1 MQLGIIGLGRMGGN
15 IARRLM
21 LNGHT
26 TVVFDRNEA
35 FVKTLSE
42 EGATGVADLA
52 ALVAGLQKPLAGKVT
67 VDVPRRGGLSFL
79 PQQQHLDRQFP
90 ISLQELVAAG
100 FWGTQQRSPQQ
111 RSQRLEAV
119 LEDWCLSGLQHR
131 PLMALSGGELQ
142 RALLARMSLA
152 EAPVLLLDE
161 PHAALDE
168 DGQALCWKHI
178 HAWHDEGRTLI
189 VVCHDLASV
198 RQHTQQV
205 VQIKSTGCVFGNSKE
220 LIRPQAQM
228 QVA

>member
-1 MQLGIIGLGRMGGN
+1 MITCTALRWGAPGQPLTPALDL
-15 IARRLM
+15 RLETGS
-21 LNGHT
+21 L
-26 TVVFDRNEA
+26 
-35 FVKTLSE
+35 
-42 EGATGVADLA
+42 TGVIGANGTGKSSL
-52 ALVAGLQKPLAGKVT
+52 LKVIAGLQKPLAGKVT
-67 VDVPRRGGLSFL
+67 LDIPRRGGLSFL

-100 FWGTQQRSPQQ
+100 FWGSQLSAPQ
-111 RSQRLEAV
+111 RSQRLQAV
-119 LEDWCLSGLQHR
+119 LEDWCLGGLEQR

-152 EAPVLLLDE
+152 DAPVLLLDE

-178 HAWHDEGRTLI
+178 HAWHAAGRTLV

-205 VQIKSTGCVFGNSKE
+205 VQIKSTGCLFGPSKE
-220 LIRPQAQM
+220 LIRPQPHM

>member
-1 MQLGIIGLGRMGGN
+1 MITCNALRWGAPGQPLTPALDLTLEKGSLTGIIG
-15 IARRLM
+15 A
-21 LNGHT
+21 NG
-26 TVVFDRNEA
+26 
-35 FVKTLSE
+35 
-42 EGATGVADLA
+42 TGKSSLLKVI
-52 ALVAGLQKPLAGKVT
+52 AGLQKPLAGKVS
-67 VDVPRRGGLSFL
+67 VEVPRRRGLSFL

-100 FWGTQQRSPQQ
+100 FWGTQLTPPQRNE
-111 RSQRLEAV
+111 RLQAV
-119 LEDWCLSGLQHR
+119 LEDWCLSGLEHR

-178 HAWHDEGRTLI
+178 HAWHDQGRTII

-198 RQHTQQV
+198 RHHTQHV
-205 VQIKSTGCVFGNSKE
+205 VQIKSTGCVFGPSKE
-220 LIRPQAQM
+220 LIRPQPHM

>member
-1 MQLGIIGLGRMGGN
+1 MITCTALRWGAPGQPLTP
-15 IARRLM
+15 A
-21 LNGHT
+21 
-26 TVVFDRNEA
+26 VDF
-35 FVKTLSE
+35 TLEKGSL
-42 EGATGVADLA
+42 TGVIGPNGCGKSSL
-52 ALVAGLQKPLAGKVT
+52 LKVIAGLQKPLAGKVT

-100 FWGTQQRSPQQ
+100 FWGTRLTPQQ
-111 RSQRLEAV
+111 RSQRLQKV
-119 LEDWCLSGLQHR
+119 LEEWCLSGLEQR
-131 PLMALSGGELQ
+131 PLMALSGGQLQ

-152 EAPVLLLDE
+152 ESPVLLLDE

-168 DGQALCWKHI
+168 EGQALCWSHI
-178 HAWHDEGRTLI
+178 HAWHAEGRTLV

-205 VQIKSTGCVFGNSKE
+205 VQIKSSGCVFGFSKE
-220 LIRPQAQM
+220 LIRPQPHM